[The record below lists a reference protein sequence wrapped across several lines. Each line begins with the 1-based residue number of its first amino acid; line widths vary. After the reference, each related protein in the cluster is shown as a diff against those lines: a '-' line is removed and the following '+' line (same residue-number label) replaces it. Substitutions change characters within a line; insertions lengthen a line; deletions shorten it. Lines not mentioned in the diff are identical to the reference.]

1 MIKSIQ
7 ICCGLVLLCFACVQP
22 TTPHA
27 ISVELDMRD
36 VENIQSVGIRGEY
49 PPLSWNE
56 DFALADPDG
65 DGIYTGNFIM
75 DIPYDDFRYKFVL
88 NGNEFELQGQ
98 DNRVLNF
105 EGKTEV
111 KLAAVFDRLTP

>member
-1 MIKSIQ
+1 MKTIHIY
-7 ICCGLVLLCFACVQP
+7 CGLLLFCFSCVQP

-27 ISVELDMRD
+27 IEVELDMRK

-56 DFALADPDG
+56 DFALTDPDG
-65 DGIYTGNFIM
+65 DSIYTGSFIM

-88 NGNEFELQGQ
+88 NGSEFELQGQ
-98 DNRVLNF
+98 DNRILNF
-105 EGKTEV
+105 EGKTEL
-111 KLAAVFDRLTP
+111 KLAAVFDHLEP